1 MTECW
6 HFRNITSVKKKVN
19 TLDSREILDK
29 EKPINRQSGQKRV
42 YSSNVRKKL

>member
-6 HFRNITSVKKKVN
+6 HFRNITSVKKKGN

-29 EKPINRQSGQKRV
+29 EKPINRQPRQKRV
-42 YSSNVRKKL
+42 RRSNVRKKL